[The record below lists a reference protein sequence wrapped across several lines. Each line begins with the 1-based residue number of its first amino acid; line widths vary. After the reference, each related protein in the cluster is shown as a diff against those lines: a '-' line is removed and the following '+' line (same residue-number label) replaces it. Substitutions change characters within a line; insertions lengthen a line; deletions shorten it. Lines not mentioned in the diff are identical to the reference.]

1 MEYKTI
7 RFDVTK
13 GIATVTMNRP
23 ENLNAINLEMLDEML
38 RAILSCT
45 NNRDARVIIL
55 KGEGR
60 AFSSGGDIKVM
71 ERMLDQDAYTFMK
84 EWIRR
89 VHLLE
94 MQLRTIPK
102 PVIASIQ
109 GIASGQG
116 MNMAL
121 ACDLRIACESASFNQ
136 SFVKLGLTSEG
147 TYFLPR
153 LVGVGKATELFFT
166 GDTLSATEALSYGI
180 VNRVVPD
187 HRLEDETEKWAARMA
202 EGPTEA
208 LGRTK
213 LLINSGYRTQLDQ
226 HLSQE
231 CTLIAETARTLD
243 FKEAV
248 KAFLEKREPDFKG
261 E

>member
-1 MEYKTI
+1 
-7 RFDVTK
+7 
-13 GIATVTMNRP
+13 
-23 ENLNAINLEMLDEML
+23 
-38 RAILSCT
+38 
-45 NNRDARVIIL
+45 
-55 KGEGR
+55 
-60 AFSSGGDIKVM
+60 
-71 ERMLDQDAYTFMK
+71 
-84 EWIRR
+84 
-89 VHLLE
+89 
-94 MQLRTIPK
+94 
-102 PVIASIQ
+102 
-109 GIASGQG
+109 
-116 MNMAL
+116 
-121 ACDLRIACESASFNQ
+121 
-136 SFVKLGLTSEG
+136 
-147 TYFLPR
+147 
-153 LVGVGKATELFFT
+153 VGVGKATELFFT